1 MALHSHYH
9 TSIMAPSVSSY
20 LSWLTAPFFRWW
32 WAAVT
37 GVISLIA
44 FVWTPKTVSI
54 SKPILLAILLLAS
67 TLLFLALTVTLQGWR
82 LYASRTR
89 FEILNFLRDK
99 NKDLGS
105 EWIMIFKG
113 PPGVDVDRILQ
124 VNRLFD
130 DGRVIPFAI
139 VRVLGL
145 NDNSIYQGV
154 PVWLSP
160 GNLNDFVNH
169 EFTVRDLSVGAH
181 PAIGTL
187 ENYAQFE
194 MERRSNG

>member
-1 MALHSHYH
+1 MTASLSN
-9 TSIMAPSVSSY
+9 Y

-37 GVISLIA
+37 GAASLIA
-44 FVWTPKTVSI
+44 FAWTPQTVSI
-54 SKPILLAILLLAS
+54 SKPFMLAILLVVS
-67 TLLFLALTVTLQGWR
+67 TLLFFALTVTLQGWR

-99 NKDLGS
+99 NQDLGF
-105 EWIMIFKG
+105 EWVMTFRG
-113 PPGVDVDRILQ
+113 PPGVDVDRVLQ

-139 VRVLGL
+139 VKVLGL
-145 NDNSIYQGV
+145 NDDSIYQAV

-169 EFTVRDLSVGAH
+169 EFTARALSVGTH
-181 PAIGTL
+181 PTISTL
-187 ENYAQFE
+187 EHYAQVE

>member
-1 MALHSHYH
+1 MA
-9 TSIMAPSVSSY
+9 TSLSSY

-37 GVISLIA
+37 GVVSLIA
-44 FVWTPKTVSI
+44 FVWTPKSVNI
-54 SKPILLAILLLAS
+54 SKPVLLAILLLAS
-67 TLLFLALTVTLQGWR
+67 TLLFLALTVTVQGWR
-82 LYASRTR
+82 LYVSRSR

-99 NKDLGS
+99 NKELGF
-105 EWIMIFKG
+105 EWIMTFKG
-113 PPGVDVDRILQ
+113 PPSVDVDRVLQ

-139 VRVLGL
+139 VKVLGL
-145 NDNSIYQGV
+145 NDNSIYQAG

-169 EFTVRDLSVGAH
+169 EFTVRALSVGTH
-181 PAIGTL
+181 PTIGTL
-187 ENYAQFE
+187 ENFAQVE
-194 MERRSNG
+194 MERKNNG